1 MTRFASYGGSNAG
14 DYAAAGKAVA
24 DSAAKTFAI
33 QRKSGPDY
41 AGLSKVAMKTN
52 SDEKIAAIKASA
64 KVAKSKINSYEGVTR
79 TGQRVAVFNKNEEIK
94 AKQRK
99 AGRLAAI
106 GKIAGAGFLAAT
118 DNTKGRERPKADY
131 KGLYD
136 QYKTNRDGLKV
147 QQANERD
154 ALGTFESPT
163 FTPPDRTSGKATT
176 GESTGSSVTGAGNL
190 KPSETGQAYM
200 KKLTESGMSK
210 QQAAALV
217 GHLKVE
223 SDNFQAD
230 TEYAPNAYGTKGR
243 GHLQWTDT
251 GNSGGRR
258 TNFESFANS
267 KGLSPTSFEANS
279 QFLLS
284 EMQGNH
290 GNHWTNGASMDGFLQ
305 TSNINEASSYLQSN
319 FIRPGVPHTERR
331 LQGAHAAFNAF
342 Q

>member
-1 MTRFASYGGSNAG
+1 MRFASIGGSNAAN
-14 DYAAAGKAVA
+14 YAAAGKAVA
-24 DSAAKTFAI
+24 DSGAKMFKK
-33 QRKSGPDY
+33 QRETGPDY
-41 AGLSKVAMKTN
+41 AGLSRVAMQTASNEKVAAMQSEAKLTN
-52 SDEKIAAIKASA
+52 VAQKVYADQTQNAIDI
-64 KVAKSKINSYEGVTR
+64 KVFKK
-79 TGQRVAVFNKNEEIK
+79 GQEIK
-94 AKQRK
+94 QKQRK
-99 AGRLAAI
+99 AGGLAAI

-118 DNTKGRERPKADY
+118 DNTKGRERPKADLQGALDKY
-131 KGLYD
+131 KSD
-136 QYKTNRDGLKV
+136 MAGLKTR
-147 QQANERD
+147 QQSEFD
-154 ALGTFESPT
+154 ALGPYKPTKPSTGDSP
-163 FTPPDRTSGKATT
+163 GKVTT
-176 GESTGSSVTGAGNL
+176 EGSTGSSVTGAGNL

-223 SDNFQAD
+223 SDNFRAD

-290 GNHWTNGASMDGFLQ
+290 GNHWTNGGSMEGFLQ
-305 TSNINEASSYLQSN
+305 TSNINDASTYLQNN

-331 LQGAHAAFNAF
+331 LQGAHAAFNNF
-342 Q
+342 NP

>member
-1 MTRFASYGGSNAG
+1 MQFNSYRSSNAS
-14 DYAAAGKAVA
+14 DYAAAGKSAA
-24 DSAAKTFAI
+24 DSAVKAFAI

-41 AGLSKVAMKTN
+41 AGLSKVAMKT
-52 SDEKIAAIKASA
+52 SADEKITAIKASA
-64 KVAKSKINSYEGVTR
+64 RVAKAGIDAYSDVTKMGQKVAVVNDKIDR
-79 TGQRVAVFNKNEEIK
+79 FK
-94 AKQRK
+94 KQK
-99 AGRLAAI
+99 MAGSLAAI

-118 DNTKGRERPKADY
+118 DNTKGRERPKADRQSVID
-131 KGLYD
+131 KFNADNKASQSAYD
-136 QYKTNRDGLKV
+136 SAVDDLGELKPSTGV
-147 QQANERD
+147 
-154 ALGTFESPT
+154 S
-163 FTPPDRTSGKATT
+163 SGKATT
-176 GESTGSSVTGAGNL
+176 GGSTGSSVTGAGNL

-243 GHLQWTDT
+243 GHLQWTDLGT
-251 GNSGGRR
+251 SGGRR
-258 TNFESFANS
+258 SNFESFANS

-284 EMQGNH
+284 EMRGNH
-290 GNHWTNGASMDGFLQ
+290 GNHWSNGGSMEGFLQ
-305 TSNINEASSYLQSN
+305 TSNINDASSYLQSN
-319 FIRPGVPHTERR
+319 FIRPSKQHAHTDRR

>member
-1 MTRFASYGGSNAG
+1 MTRFASLGSSNTG

-41 AGLSKVAMKTN
+41 GGLSQVAMKTN
-52 SDEKIAAIKASA
+52 SEEKIAAIKASA
-64 KVAKSKINSYEGVTR
+64 KVTKAGINAYEGVTK
-79 TGQRVAVFNKNEEIK
+79 TGHRVAVFNKKNEI
-94 AKQRK
+94 ALKQRK
-99 AGRLAAI
+99 AGGLAAI

-131 KGLYD
+131 SSINDG
-136 QYKTNRDGLKV
+136 YKAK
-147 QQANERD
+147 RD
-154 ALGTFESPT
+154 ALLSDFDNRDTSSTTVSPT
-163 FTPPDRTSGKATT
+163 KKVDG
-176 GESTGSSVTGAGNL
+176 GGISSQGTASQGAGNI

-210 QQAAALV
+210 SQAAALV

-258 TNFESFANS
+258 TNFEAYAKKNN
-267 KGLSPTSFEANS
+267 LSPTSFEANS
-279 QFLLS
+279 GFLLS
-284 EMQGNH
+284 EMNGNH
-290 GNHWTNGASMDGFLQ
+290 GNHWTNGGSMAGFLQ
-305 TSNINEASSYLQSN
+305 TQNINDASSYLQSN

-331 LQGAHAAFNAF
+331 LQGAQSAFDAF